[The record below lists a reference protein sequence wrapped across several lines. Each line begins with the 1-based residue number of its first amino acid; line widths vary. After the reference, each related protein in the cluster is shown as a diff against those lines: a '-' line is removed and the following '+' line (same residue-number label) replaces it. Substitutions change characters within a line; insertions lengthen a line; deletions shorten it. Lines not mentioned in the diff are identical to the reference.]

1 MTDAPDVDDRR
12 DTPLADQPASL
23 GETPTLVFQGDD
35 ATREPQTTGL
45 IGQVIDAR
53 YRVLERLAG
62 DDGAV
67 YLAEHMRLSKQVVL
81 KTISATAF
89 GRDDAFARFE
99 REARVTAVLDHPHIV
114 CVMDYGR
121 LDDGGAYLI
130 TQLVRGQSLTAL
142 LDAGPL
148 SWPLACDIAV
158 QIADALAAAH
168 ERGIVH
174 RDLSPD
180 NVMLERTSDDRQFA
194 RVVNFGI
201 ARIVNDAAGVPG
213 GREALTR
220 IGVVLGNP
228 GYMAPE
234 QAVGGE
240 VDARADLYALGVML
254 WESITGR
261 RLWPAPDLTAL
272 FKLQLTRDPPPL
284 AELVP
289 GVPEEL
295 SKLVAGLLQR
305 DVDARSSSASE
316 LCATLRRLVS
326 EAGP

>member
-35 ATREPQTTGL
+35 TTREPQTTGL

-130 TQLVRGQSLTAL
+130 TQLVRGSHRVGVQAE
-142 LDAGPL
+142 D
-148 SWPLACDIAV
+148 LARQPAPV
-158 QIADALAAAH
+158 R
-168 ERGIVH
+168 EVRVG
-174 RDLSPD
+174 RD
-180 NVMLERTSDDRQFA
+180 RA
-194 RVVNFGI
+194 C
-201 ARIVNDAAGVPG
+201 
-213 GREALTR
+213 
-220 IGVVLGNP
+220 
-228 GYMAPE
+228 
-234 QAVGGE
+234 
-240 VDARADLYALGVML
+240 ARADH
-254 WESITGR
+254 R
-261 RLWPAPDLTAL
+261 AP
-272 FKLQLTRDPPPL
+272 
-284 AELVP
+284 
-289 GVPEEL
+289 
-295 SKLVAGLLQR
+295 
-305 DVDARSSSASE
+305 SAQ
-316 LCATLRRLVS
+316 LRRRPILDAVLRGRG
-326 EAGP
+326 AARR